1 MNRSYSKIRYIQQ
14 ANVLLEQRVFGE
26 GVTIGQVTT
35 SDVTPTSGVTQ
46 NNEIKEDENV
56 QTLINKVAT
65 EGIKNVTTQM
75 ISSPQFKGSYSGYQ
89 FGGVFNGVNYQW
101 DCNGVEGMS
110 GIRGMVDGEILT
122 ETVENML
129 SAIKKPVTDAKP
141 GSLCV
146 GFYAPAS
153 KFIIYTNTSNKP
165 MCLNF

>member
-1 MNRSYSKIRYIQQ
+1 MNRSYNKIRHIRD
-14 ANVLLEQRVFGE
+14 ANSLLESR
-26 GVTIGQVTT
+26 TILSEQ
-35 SDVTPTSGVTQ
+35 DDKPTINLNSTYIG
-46 NNEIKEDENV
+46 NA
-56 QTLINKVAT
+56 LINKVAT
-65 EGIKNVTTQM
+65 EGIKNVTPQM

-89 FGGVFNGVNYQW
+89 FGGVFNEVEYTW

-129 SAIKKPVTDAKP
+129 AAIKKPVTDAKP
-141 GSLCV
+141 GSFCV

-165 MCLNF
+165 MCINF

>member
-1 MNRSYSKIRYIQQ
+1 MNRSYSKIRHIRE
-14 ANVLLEQRVFGE
+14 ANSLLESR
-26 GVTIGQVTT
+26 TILSEQ
-35 SDVTPTSGVTQ
+35 DDKPTINLNSTYMG
-46 NNEIKEDENV
+46 NA
-56 QTLINKVAT
+56 LINKVAT
-65 EGIKNVTTQM
+65 EGIKNVTPQM

-89 FGGVFNGVNYQW
+89 FGGVFNEVEYQW

-129 SAIKKPVTDAKP
+129 AAIKKPVTDAKP
-141 GSLCV
+141 GSFCV

-165 MCLNF
+165 MCINF

>member
-1 MNRSYSKIRYIQQ
+1 MNRSYSKIRHIRES
-14 ANVLLEQRVFGE
+14 NSLLESRTVLSEQDGNATSPNQVAKPDNPQTQE
-26 GVTIGQVTT
+26 TKTI
-35 SDVTPTSGVTQ
+35 
-46 NNEIKEDENV
+46 
-56 QTLINKVAT
+56 INKVAT
-65 EGIKNVTTQM
+65 EGIKNVTPQM

-89 FGGVFNGVNYQW
+89 FGGTFNNVNYQW

-129 SAIKKPVTDAKP
+129 AAIKKPVTDAKP

>member
-1 MNRSYSKIRYIQQ
+1 MGN
-14 ANVLLEQRVFGE
+14 A
-26 GVTIGQVTT
+26 
-35 SDVTPTSGVTQ
+35 
-46 NNEIKEDENV
+46 
-56 QTLINKVAT
+56 LINKVAT
-65 EGIKNVTTQM
+65 EGIKNVTPQM

-89 FGGVFNGVNYQW
+89 FGGVFNEVEYQW

-129 SAIKKPVTDAKP
+129 AAIKKPVTDAKP
-141 GSLCV
+141 GSFCV

-165 MCLNF
+165 MCINF

>member
-1 MNRSYSKIRYIQQ
+1 MNRSYNKIRHIRE
-14 ANVLLEQRVFGE
+14 ANSLLESR
-26 GVTIGQVTT
+26 TILSEQ
-35 SDVTPTSGVTQ
+35 DDKPTINLNSTYIG
-46 NNEIKEDENV
+46 NA
-56 QTLINKVAT
+56 LINKVAT
-65 EGIKNVTTQM
+65 EGIKNVTPQM

-89 FGGVFNGVNYQW
+89 FGGVFNEVEYTW

-129 SAIKKPVTDAKP
+129 AAIKKPVTDAKP
-141 GSLCV
+141 GSFCV

-165 MCLNF
+165 MCINF

>member
-1 MNRSYSKIRYIQQ
+1 MNRSYNKIRHIRD
-14 ANVLLEQRVFGE
+14 ANSLLESR
-26 GVTIGQVTT
+26 TILSEQ
-35 SDVTPTSGVTQ
+35 DDKPTINLNSTYIG
-46 NNEIKEDENV
+46 NA
-56 QTLINKVAT
+56 LINKVAT
-65 EGIKNVTTQM
+65 EGIKNVTPQM

-89 FGGVFNGVNYQW
+89 FGGVFNDVEYTW

-129 SAIKKPVTDAKP
+129 AAIKKPVTDAKP
-141 GSLCV
+141 GSFCV

-165 MCLNF
+165 MCINF

>member
-1 MNRSYSKIRYIQQ
+1 MNRSYSKIRHIRE
-14 ANVLLEQRVFGE
+14 ANSLLESR
-26 GVTIGQVTT
+26 TILSEQ
-35 SDVTPTSGVTQ
+35 DDKPTMNPNSTYIG
-46 NNEIKEDENV
+46 NA
-56 QTLINKVAT
+56 LINKVAT
-65 EGIKNVTTQM
+65 EGIKYVTPQM

-89 FGGVFNGVNYQW
+89 FGGNFNNVNYQW

-129 SAIKKPVTDAKP
+129 AAIKKPVTDAKP
-141 GSLCV
+141 GSFCV

-165 MCLNF
+165 MCINF

>member
-1 MNRSYSKIRYIQQ
+1 MNRSYSKIRHIRES
-14 ANVLLEQRVFGE
+14 NSLLESKTVLSEQDGNATSPNQVAKPGNPQTQE
-26 GVTIGQVTT
+26 TKTI
-35 SDVTPTSGVTQ
+35 
-46 NNEIKEDENV
+46 
-56 QTLINKVAT
+56 INKVAT
-65 EGIKNVTTQM
+65 EGIKNVTPQM

-89 FGGVFNGVNYQW
+89 FGGTFNNVNYQW

-122 ETVENML
+122 ETVENM
-129 SAIKKPVTDAKP
+129 SAAIKKPVTDAKP

>member
-1 MNRSYSKIRYIQQ
+1 MNRSYNKIRHIRE
-14 ANVLLEQRVFGE
+14 ANSLLESR
-26 GVTIGQVTT
+26 TILSEQ
-35 SDVTPTSGVTQ
+35 DDKPTMNPNSTYIGMA
-46 NNEIKEDENV
+46 
-56 QTLINKVAT
+56 LINKVAT
-65 EGIKNVTTQM
+65 EGIKNVTPQM

-89 FGGVFNGVNYQW
+89 FGGVFNEVEYTW

-129 SAIKKPVTDAKP
+129 AAIKKPVTDAKP
-141 GSLCV
+141 GSFCV

-165 MCLNF
+165 MCINF

>member
-1 MNRSYSKIRYIQQ
+1 MNRSYSKIRHIRE
-14 ANVLLEQRVFGE
+14 ANSLLESR
-26 GVTIGQVTT
+26 TILSEQ
-35 SDVTPTSGVTQ
+35 DDKPTMNPNSTYMG
-46 NNEIKEDENV
+46 NA
-56 QTLINKVAT
+56 LINKVAT
-65 EGIKNVTTQM
+65 EGIKNVTPQM

-89 FGGVFNGVNYQW
+89 FGGNFNNVNYQW

-129 SAIKKPVTDAKP
+129 AAIKKPVTDAKP
-141 GSLCV
+141 GSFCV

-165 MCLNF
+165 MCINF

>member
-1 MNRSYSKIRYIQQ
+1 MNRSYSKIRHIRE
-14 ANVLLEQRVFGE
+14 ANSLLESR
-26 GVTIGQVTT
+26 TILSEQ
-35 SDVTPTSGVTQ
+35 DYKPTMNPNSTYIG
-46 NNEIKEDENV
+46 NA
-56 QTLINKVAT
+56 LINKVAT
-65 EGIKNVTTQM
+65 EGIKYVTPQM

-89 FGGVFNGVNYQW
+89 FGGVFNEVEYTW

-129 SAIKKPVTDAKP
+129 AAIKKPVTDAKP
-141 GSLCV
+141 GSFCV

-165 MCLNF
+165 MCINF

>member
-1 MNRSYSKIRYIQQ
+1 MNRSYNKIRHIRE
-14 ANVLLEQRVFGE
+14 ANSLLESR
-26 GVTIGQVTT
+26 TILSEQ
-35 SDVTPTSGVTQ
+35 DDKPTMNPNSTYIG
-46 NNEIKEDENV
+46 NA
-56 QTLINKVAT
+56 LINKVAT
-65 EGIKNVTTQM
+65 EGIKNVTPQM

-89 FGGVFNGVNYQW
+89 FGGVFNEVDYQW

-129 SAIKKPVTDAKP
+129 AAIKKPVTDAKP
-141 GSLCV
+141 GSFCV

-165 MCLNF
+165 MCINF

>member
-1 MNRSYSKIRYIQQ
+1 MNRSYSKIRHIRE
-14 ANVLLEQRVFGE
+14 ANSLLESR
-26 GVTIGQVTT
+26 TILSEQ
-35 SDVTPTSGVTQ
+35 DDKPTINLNSTYMG
-46 NNEIKEDENV
+46 NA
-56 QTLINKVAT
+56 LINKVAT
-65 EGIKNVTTQM
+65 EGIKNVTPQM

-89 FGGVFNGVNYQW
+89 FGGVFNEVEYQW

-129 SAIKKPVTDAKP
+129 AAIKKPVTDAKP

-165 MCLNF
+165 MCINF

>member
-1 MNRSYSKIRYIQQ
+1 MNRSYNKIRHIRD
-14 ANVLLEQRVFGE
+14 ANSLLESR
-26 GVTIGQVTT
+26 TILSEQDDKPILNPNSTYMG
-35 SDVTPTSGVTQ
+35 
-46 NNEIKEDENV
+46 NA
-56 QTLINKVAT
+56 LINKVAT
-65 EGIKNVTTQM
+65 EGIKNVTPQM

-89 FGGVFNGVNYQW
+89 FGGVFNEVDYQW

-129 SAIKKPVTDAKP
+129 AAIKKPVTDAKP
-141 GSLCV
+141 GSFCV

-165 MCLNF
+165 MCINF

>member
-1 MNRSYSKIRYIQQ
+1 MNRSYNKIRHIRD
-14 ANVLLEQRVFGE
+14 ANSLLESR
-26 GVTIGQVTT
+26 TILSEQ
-35 SDVTPTSGVTQ
+35 DDKPTMNPNSTYIG
-46 NNEIKEDENV
+46 NA
-56 QTLINKVAT
+56 LINKVAT
-65 EGIKNVTTQM
+65 EGIKNVTPQM

-89 FGGVFNGVNYQW
+89 FGGNFNNVNYQW

-129 SAIKKPVTDAKP
+129 AAIKKPVTDAKP
-141 GSLCV
+141 GSFCV

-165 MCLNF
+165 MCINF